1 MDVGDHLITWITTA
15 VNPGHYSESKRVSGF
30 DKWTNSIPRIGEALR
45 LIFHFNKVVLSGC
58 RLYGLCELLLG
69 SVILRIKDLSV
80 CSDCFVTF
88 DSWMWYR
95 GVTTVGVVD
104 VEAIERAK
112 PKPERDVFHGKSN
125 GGWEINYLDLRGFFF
140 FLMCGDIWYSLLHV
154 VWGEILNFQ
163 FSCRPSVYAFY
174 SEQPDFSGHKYG
186 PFGPEVSSLSS
197 AWGEP
202 VSLGHLIYWPYFT
215 ICTKSLGVYISV
227 RCIVKEL

>member
-140 FLMCGDIWYSLLHV
+140 FFKCVGIFDILCCMWFGGRFWTFNFPAGLRSMPSILSNLISLDTNMALLALRLVAYHLPEENLCHWATWSTDLISRFVQSLL
-154 VWGEILNFQ
+154 E
-163 FSCRPSVYAFY
+163 
-174 SEQPDFSGHKYG
+174 
-186 PFGPEVSSLSS
+186 
-197 AWGEP
+197 
-202 VSLGHLIYWPYFT
+202 
-215 ICTKSLGVYISV
+215 CTYP
-227 RCIVKEL
+227 